1 MPRLGLCKGVRQ
13 CCATTVLKTTRRVDV
28 SALGK
33 EEKQPSEHRAGGEP
47 CRGCSLSLFAGGLVQ
62 HLLALPS
69 AACG

>member
-1 MPRLGLCKGVRQ
+1 MPRLGPCKDVRQ

-69 AACG
+69 AARG